1 MYVYIYRSLLVSEI
15 SHWYV
20 NGILNP
26 SPSFHIKHPDCM
38 LPNECVNPP
47 LLPWFQVS
55 MQLLSC
61 LAKPK
66 NDLIPKRNDPWHKS
80 FNELSVYPIFNGLI

>member
-1 MYVYIYRSLLVSEI
+1 
-15 SHWYV
+15 
-20 NGILNP
+20 
-26 SPSFHIKHPDCM
+26 M